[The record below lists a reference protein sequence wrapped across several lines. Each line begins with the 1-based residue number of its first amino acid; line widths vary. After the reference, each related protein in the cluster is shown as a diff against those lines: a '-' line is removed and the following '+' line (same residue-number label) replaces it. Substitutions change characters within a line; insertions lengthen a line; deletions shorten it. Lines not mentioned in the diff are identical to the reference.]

1 MVRRLEEQ
9 CQERT
14 RSVAD
19 VWVEAGEAAPYC
31 SVCGRAM
38 RVQKTWARTGMTLGH
53 GSFRIRQTVR
63 VCPSGCRK
71 RGVPVRGESPLAG
84 IIPPRGVVGYDV
96 MVHVGLERFLHHRQR
111 EEIRA
116 ALAAEHGIVIS
127 TGQISVLSARFL
139 AYLERLHQAAGPGL
153 RAALASDGGWPL
165 HIDATGEDGRG
176 TLLVAFAG
184 WRQWVLG
191 AWKAP
196 SERADV
202 ILPRL
207 REVVFRFGPPC
218 AIMRDLGR
226 AMTEA
231 SQSLVKGLQLSIPVL
246 ACHLHFLRDIGKD
259 LLQEAHDRLR
269 GLFRQTRLRGQL
281 RTLARDLGRRL
292 GGHIDEA
299 RVGLRQ
305 WQTEAAQGRRI
316 PAGSVGTAIVRGMTQ
331 WILDYPAEGNGQ
343 GFPFDLPW
351 LGLYHRC
358 LQAASALDAFLE
370 DPPDDP
376 QVRQCLDR
384 LRRILRPVACD
395 TPAFGP
401 IAETLTVRARLFDE
415 LRHALRLTDKRP
427 PVDAARASAELRDVR
442 SAVDRLSRSLR
453 QRRSASRS
461 GKDRRA
467 AIDIILTHLESHGD
481 FLWGH
486 AIRLPENSGGGL
498 RVVDRTNNVLE
509 SCFRALKHG
518 ERRRSGRKIL
528 SQDFEHLPAAAAL
541 AANLNHADY
550 VSIVC
555 GSLDRLPEAFAKLDA
570 RSRKN
575 SPSPTVLS
583 SSRTG
588 GAETASLSTADR
600 QTVRTKEMTSRIIA
614 AAKSRLRKKEVA

>member
-1 MVRRLEEQ
+1 MRVDAEE
-9 CQERT
+9 
-14 RSVAD
+14 
-19 VWVEAGEAAPYC
+19 EAQPC
-31 SVCGRAM
+31 SVCGRPM
-38 RVQKTWARTGMTLGH
+38 RVQKTWERTGMTLEH
-53 GSFRIRQTVR
+53 GSFRIRQRVQ

-71 RGVPVRGESPLAG
+71 RGVPVGGASPLAG
-84 IIPPRGVVGYDV
+84 LIPPRGVVGYDV

-116 ALAAEHGIVIS
+116 ALAAEHGIVLS
-127 TGQISVLSARFL
+127 SGEISVLCARFL
-139 AYLERLHQAAGPGL
+139 TYLERLHRASGSRGHPAL

-165 HIDATGEDGRG
+165 HMDATGEDGRG

-191 AWKAP
+191 AWKVP
-196 SERADV
+196 TERADV

-226 AMTEA
+226 AMAEA
-231 SQSLVKGLQLSIPVL
+231 SQSLVQGLQLSIPVL
-246 ACHLHFLRDIGKD
+246 ACHLHFLSDIGQD
-259 LLQEAHDRLR
+259 LLQDAHDRLR
-269 GLFRQTRLRGQL
+269 ALFRQTRLRGQL
-281 RTLARDLGRRL
+281 RTLARDLGRSL
-292 GGHIDEA
+292 GGDIDQA

-305 WQTEAAQGRRI
+305 WQTEAAQGCRI
-316 PAGSVGTAIVRGMTQ
+316 PAGSVGIAIVRGMTQ

-358 LQAASALDAFLE
+358 RQAARALAAFLE
-370 DPPDDP
+370 NPPDDP
-376 QVRQCLDR
+376 KVRKSLGR
-384 LRRILRPVACD
+384 LRRILGPVECD

-401 IAETLTVRARLFDE
+401 IAETLTARARLFDE

-427 PVDAARASAELRDVR
+427 PVDAARAMADLRDVR
-442 SAVDRLSRSLR
+442 AAVDRLTRSLR
-453 QRRSASRS
+453 QRRSGSRS

-467 AIDIILTHLESHGD
+467 AIDIILTHLQSHGD

-486 AIRLPENSGGGL
+486 AIRLPEKSGGGL
-498 RVVDRTNNVLE
+498 RLVDRTNNVLE

-528 SQDFEHLPAAAAL
+528 SQDFEHLPPAAAL

-550 VSIVC
+550 VSLVC

-570 RSRKN
+570 RSRQN

-583 SSRTG
+583 ASRAG
-588 GAETASLSTADR
+588 CAETASLSTADR
-600 QTVRTKEMTSRIIA
+600 QIVRTKEMTSRVIA
-614 AAKSRLRKKEVA
+614 AAKSRFRKKEVA

>member
-1 MVRRLEEQ
+1 VLVDAREEAQ
-9 CQERT
+9 
-14 RSVAD
+14 S
-19 VWVEAGEAAPYC
+19 C
-31 SVCGRAM
+31 SVCGGPM
-38 RVQKTWARTGMTLGH
+38 RVQKTWERTGMTLGH
-53 GSFRIRQTVR
+53 GSFRIRQTVH

-84 IIPPRGVVGYDV
+84 LVPPCGVVGYDV
-96 MVHVGLERFLHHRQR
+96 IVHVGLERFLHHRQR

-116 ALAAEHGIVIS
+116 ALAAEHGLVLS
-127 TGQISVLSARFL
+127 SGEISVLSARFL
-139 AYLERLHQAAGPGL
+139 AYLERLHHASAPAL

-176 TLLVAFAG
+176 TLLAAFAG

-191 AWKAP
+191 AWKVP
-196 SERADV
+196 TERADV

-226 AMTEA
+226 AMAEA
-231 SQSLVKGLQLSIPVL
+231 SQSLVQGLKLSIPVL
-246 ACHLHFLRDIGKD
+246 ACHLHFLSDIGKD
-259 LLQEAHDRLR
+259 LLQDAHDRLR
-269 GLFRQTRLRGQL
+269 ALFRQTRLRGQL
-281 RTLARDLGRRL
+281 RALARDLGRCL
-292 GGHIDEA
+292 GGDIDEA

-316 PAGSVGTAIVRGMTQ
+316 PAGSVGIAIVRGMTQ

-358 LQAASALDAFLE
+358 RQASSALETFLE
-370 DPPDDP
+370 NPPDDP
-376 QVRQCLDR
+376 KVRKSLDR
-384 LRRILRPVACD
+384 LRRILRPVECD

-415 LRHALRLTDKRP
+415 IRHALRLAGKKQ
-427 PVDAARASAELRDVR
+427 PVDAARAMADLRDVR
-442 SAVDRLSRSLR
+442 SAMHSLTRSLR
-453 QRRSASRS
+453 QRRSGSRS
-461 GKDRRA
+461 GKDLRA
-467 AIDIILTHLESHGD
+467 AIDIILTHLQSHGD

-486 AIRLPENSGGGL
+486 AIRLPKKSGGGL

-509 SCFRALKHG
+509 SYFRALKHG

-528 SQDFEHLPAAAAL
+528 SQDFEHLPPAAAL
-541 AANLNHADY
+541 TANLNHADY
-550 VSIVC
+550 VSILC

-570 RSRKN
+570 QSRQN
-575 SPSPTVLS
+575 SPSPAVLS

-588 GAETASLSTADR
+588 CPETASLSTADR
-600 QTVRTKEMTSRIIA
+600 QIVRTKEMTSRVTA
-614 AAKSRLRKKEVA
+614 AAKSRFRKKEVA

>member
-1 MVRRLEEQ
+1 
-9 CQERT
+9 
-14 RSVAD
+14 VA
-19 VWVEAGEAAPYC
+19 
-31 SVCGRAM
+31 
-38 RVQKTWARTGMTLGH
+38 
-53 GSFRIRQTVR
+53 
-63 VCPSGCRK
+63 
-71 RGVPVRGESPLAG
+71 
-84 IIPPRGVVGYDV
+84 GYDV
-96 MVHVGLERFLHHRQR
+96 MVHAGLERFLHHRQR

-127 TGQISVLSARFL
+127 SGEISVLSARFL
-139 AYLERLHQAAGPGL
+139 ACLERLHQAAGPGL

-165 HIDATGEDGRG
+165 HIGATGEDGRG
-176 TLLVAFAG
+176 TLLAAFAG

-196 SERADV
+196 TERAGV

-218 AIMRDLGR
+218 AIVRDLGR

-231 SQSLVKGLQLSIPVL
+231 SQPLVKGLQLSIPVL
-246 ACHLHFLRDIGKD
+246 ACHLHFLRDIGK
-259 LLQEAHDRLR
+259 
-269 GLFRQTRLRGQL
+269 
-281 RTLARDLGRRL
+281 AR
-292 GGHIDEA
+292 A
-299 RVGLRQ
+299 GLRQ

-316 PAGSVGTAIVRGMTQ
+316 PAGSAGAAIVRGMTQ
-331 WILDYPAEGNGQ
+331 WILDYPAEGNAQ

-358 LQAASALDAFLE
+358 RQAASALDAFLE

-376 QVRQCLDR
+376 QVRQCLGR
-384 LRRILRPVACD
+384 LRRILRPVACG

-415 LRHALRLTDKRP
+415 LRHALRLTGKRP
-427 PVDAARASAELRDVR
+427 QVDAARAMAGLPDVR

-453 QRRSASRS
+453 QRRSGRRS

-467 AIDIILTHLESHGD
+467 AIDIILTHLESHAD

-486 AIRLPENSGGGL
+486 AIRLPENLGGGR
-498 RVVDRTNNVLE
+498 RVADRTSNVLE

-518 ERRRSGRKIL
+518 GRRRSGRKIL

-550 VSIVC
+550 VPIVC

-614 AAKSRLRKKEVA
+614 AAKSRLRKKEAA